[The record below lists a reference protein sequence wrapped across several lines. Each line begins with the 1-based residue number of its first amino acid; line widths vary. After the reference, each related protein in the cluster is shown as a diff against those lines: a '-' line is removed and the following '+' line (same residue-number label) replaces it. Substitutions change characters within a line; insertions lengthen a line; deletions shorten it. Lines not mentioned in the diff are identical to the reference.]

1 MIDLNFKPNRR
12 MNNIHALRK
21 YLHQNPELSGQ
32 EFETSKTIATFLQ
45 QYQPDE
51 LLEGLGNGTGVIAVY
66 EPSQELKKSI
76 MFRCELDALPIQ
88 EVNEFAHQSKF
99 KKISHKCGH
108 DGHMAVMCAFAKK
121 LAENKMQHTKV
132 ILLFQ
137 PAEENGEGAVA
148 IYNDTRFKTLNPDKV
163 FALHNLPGYDFHDI
177 VVKNH
182 TFTCAV
188 NSIIIKLHGKTAH
201 AGEPENGDNPA
212 LALAEI
218 IKEYDQKNQP
228 DAKKEKFTVLTPIY
242 LTMGTEDYGISAG
255 YGEVHYTFRRALN
268 VEMKALEEELEQI
281 AIASAKK
288 YNLQPEIFWTQ
299 RFSANE
305 NNPQAVDIVRQAAR
319 DSHFNLIER
328 ETPFQWGEDF
338 GIFTENFAGAMFG
351 LGSGKKTP
359 NLHNPDYDWPDEIT
373 ETGAQIFF
381 KISELID
388 AQ

>member
-1 MIDLNFKPNRR
+1 
-12 MNNIHALRK
+12 MNDILTLRK
-21 YLHQNPELSGQ
+21 RLHQNPELSGF
-32 EFETSKTIATFLQ
+32 EFETAKTIAAFLKN
-45 QYQPDE
+45 YSPDE
-51 LLEGLGNGTGVIAVY
+51 LLENLGNGTGVIAIYHPEKEVK
-66 EPSQELKKSI
+66 QTI

-88 EVNEFAHQSKF
+88 EINDFKHQSVTDEV
-99 KKISHKCGH
+99 SHKCGH
-108 DGHMAVMCAFAKK
+108 DGHMTVMCALAKK
-121 LAENKMQHTKV
+121 LSFQKMQYTKV

-148 IYNDTRFKTLNPDKV
+148 IYNDERFKELIPDKV
-163 FALHNLPGYDFHDI
+163 FALHNLPGYNHHDI

-212 LALAEI
+212 LAIAEI
-218 IKEYDQKNQP
+218 ITEFNKKIQP
-228 DAKKEKFTVLTPIY
+228 DPKKEKFSVLTPIF

-255 YGEVHYTFRRALN
+255 YGEVHYTFRRAAN
-268 VEMKALEEELEQI
+268 SEMKELEQELESI
-281 AIASAKK
+281 TIKAAEK
-288 YNLQPEIFWTQ
+288 YNLKPEISWTQ

-305 NNPQAVDIVRQAAR
+305 NDPKVVDFVRQAAK
-319 DSHFNLIER
+319 DCNFNLIER
-328 ETPFQWGEDF
+328 DVPFQWGEDF
-338 GIFTENFAGAMFG
+338 GIFTEHYKGAMFG
-351 LGSGKKTP
+351 LGSGINTP

-373 ETGAQIFF
+373 ETGAEIFY

>member
-1 MIDLNFKPNRR
+1 
-12 MNNIHALRK
+12 MNDILTLRK
-21 YLHQNPELSGQ
+21 HLHQNPELSGF
-32 EFETSKTIATFLQ
+32 EFETAKTIASFLKN
-45 QYQPDE
+45 YKPDE
-51 LLEGLGNGTGVIAVY
+51 LLENLGNGTGVIAIYHPEKEVK
-66 EPSQELKKSI
+66 QTI

-88 EVNEFAHQSKF
+88 EINDFEHQSVTDEV
-99 KKISHKCGH
+99 SHKCGH
-108 DGHMAVMCAFAKK
+108 DGHMSVMCALAKK
-121 LAENKMQHTKV
+121 LSLQKMKHTKV

-148 IYNDTRFKTLNPDKV
+148 IYNDTRFKELNPDKV
-163 FALHNLPGYDFHDI
+163 FALHNLPGYDHHDI

-212 LALAEI
+212 LAIAEI
-218 IKEYDQKNQP
+218 INEFNKKIQP
-228 DAKKEKFTVLTPIY
+228 DPKKEKFSVLTPIF

-255 YGEVHYTFRRALN
+255 YGEVHYTFRRAAN
-268 VEMKALEEELEQI
+268 SEMKELEQELESI
-281 AIASAKK
+281 AINAADK
-288 YNLQPEIFWTQ
+288 YNLKPEISWTQ

-305 NNPQAVDIVRQAAR
+305 NDPEVVDFVRLAAK
-319 DSHFNLIER
+319 DCQFHLIER
-328 ETPFQWGEDF
+328 DVPLQWGEDF
-338 GIFTENFAGAMFG
+338 GIFTEHYKGAMFG
-351 LGSGKKTP
+351 LGSGKNTP

-373 ETGAQIFF
+373 ETGAEIFY